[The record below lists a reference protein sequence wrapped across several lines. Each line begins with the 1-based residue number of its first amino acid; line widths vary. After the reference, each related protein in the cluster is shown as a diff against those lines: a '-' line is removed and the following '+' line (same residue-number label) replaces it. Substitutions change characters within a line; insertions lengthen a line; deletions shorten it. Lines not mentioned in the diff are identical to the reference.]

1 MKLVRVMGKR
11 GGKRPHRGRDSHRG
25 RNSHRPGVRADYAEI
40 SKHNHL
46 FEDYYNGLG
55 IVDEDEQ
62 TDFWAALR
70 RELPNSFRFTGSR
83 SHALAVRERLE
94 DHHIPEITKIDH
106 FDGEKVEPPFP
117 IPWYPDRLAW
127 AMTTPKKIV
136 RRYAPFATFQKF
148 LVAETS
154 VGNISRQETVSMIPP
169 LLMGVKPHMAVLD
182 LCAAPGSKAAQ
193 LIEMIHAGEETR
205 VRARQSRV
213 ADELEEAGATVE
225 PVAGREGGASGQHEE
240 VADDGRST
248 GLLIANDADYRRSH
262 MLIHQMKRLNSPN
275 LIVTNHDAT
284 MYPLI
289 RLPASAPAA
298 ADDKRIRYLKFDR
311 ILADVPC
318 SGDGTVRKN
327 PNVWRDWN
335 PGLSLGLHQTQVRI
349 LTRALQMLKVGGRVV
364 YSTCSMNP
372 IENEAVVASVV
383 DRCGGPSKIRIV
395 DCAGELP
402 LLRRRPGL
410 GRWRVID
417 KLGRVWSSWD
427 AVEQQRGA
435 AGSEGLSRLSESMFA
450 PSEGPD
456 GGLAED
462 DDRIPLERCMRIYAH
477 MQDTGAFFIAVLEKL
492 SEFKARPES
501 EPRKNRTGP
510 PAAALATAAAV
521 TTTATTTLDV
531 DAVTATGAA
540 PADPALEGAVPL
552 SAGQAPEQDPNL
564 MQP

>member
-1 MKLVRVMGKR
+1 MG
-11 GGKRPHRGRDSHRG
+11 HRLTA
-25 RNSHRPGVRADYAEI
+25 PC
-40 SKHNHL
+40 
-46 FEDYYNGLG
+46 
-55 IVDEDEQ
+55 
-62 TDFWAALR
+62 
-70 RELPNSFRFTGSR
+70 

-169 LLMGVKPHMAVLD
+169 LLMDIKPYMAVLD

-193 LIEMIHAGEETR
+193 LIEMVHAGEEAR
-205 VRARQSRV
+205 VRARQSRM
-213 ADELEEAGATVE
+213 ADELREAGATAE
-225 PVAGREGGASGQHEE
+225 PVAGREDEVSAQDEE
-240 VADDGRST
+240 TADDGRST

-284 MYPLI
+284 MYPLM
-289 RLPASAPAA
+289 RLPAGA
-298 ADDKRIRYLKFDR
+298 ADRNRTRYLKFDR

-383 DRCGGPSKIRIV
+383 DRCGGPSKIKIV

-402 LLRRRPGL
+402 LLKRRPGL
-410 GRWRVID
+410 GRWQVID
-417 KLGRVWSSWD
+417 KLGRVWSSWET
-427 AVEQQRGA
+427 VEQQRGA
-435 AGSEGLSRLSESMFA
+435 AGSEGLSRLSESMFP
-450 PSEGPD
+450 PSEASD
-456 GGLAED
+456 AAVVVEN
-462 DDRIPLERCMRIYAH
+462 DDRMPLERCMRIYAH

-501 EPRKNRTGP
+501 EPRKNRTRP
-510 PAAALATAAAV
+510 PAAALSTATAV
-521 TTTATTTLDV
+521 TATTTTA
-531 DAVTATGAA
+531 AVEAAT
-540 PADPALEGAVPL
+540 ADPALESVLPL
-552 SAGQAPEQDPNL
+552 STEHPQEHPQDQAPEHAQAQDQAQDQAQEQDPNL